1 MKCRRNT
8 NQRRLVLDAVRSRCD
23 HPTAEDIY
31 LAVHAQS
38 ARVSRGTVYRN
49 LNLLAD
55 NGEITRV
62 KMPDCDR
69 YDLRTDAHYHLLCS
83 RCNALADVPDCYDSA
98 IDERLGSATGYRA
111 LTHRITF
118 EGICPVCQGA
128 EESAAS

>member
-23 HPTAEDIY
+23 HPTAEEIY
-31 LAVHAQS
+31 LAVHALNE
-38 ARVSRGTVYRN
+38 RVSRGTVYRN
-49 LNLLAD
+49 LNLLAE

-83 RCNALADVPDCYDSA
+83 RCNALADVPQLYNADF
-98 IDERLGSATGYRA
+98 DEHLGSATGYRA
-111 LTHRITF
+111 LRHRITF

-128 EESAAS
+128 EEGAAS